1 VYARDER
8 FGQERLDPDPFEPEP
23 FQREPFGRE
32 RIAPGPPVPERSLG
46 ELFAELSQ
54 ETSTLVRQELTLAR
68 KEVTQ
73 KVSLLGRDVAFVA
86 VGGAIAYGGFL
97 CLLATL
103 VVVLY
108 IILHH
113 WWLSALIVTVLAL
126 GGGGLLI
133 QQGLNNLKREDLTP
147 RRTLQSLQQSGEWA
161 KEQVQ

>member
-32 RIAPGPPVPERSLG
+32 RSLG
-46 ELFAELSQ
+46 DLFAELSQ